1 MAFWTT
7 YGKDTKDPKRNF
19 RFIVTFPGLTDKDN
33 ESIVWFAKKIDKP
46 NFSITE
52 AKHSYLNHTFYYPGR
67 VEWQKIT
74 MTLVD
79 PVSPDA
85 AKQINEI
92 IQDAGYD
99 VPGRVQDLETMS
111 KAKFAQA
118 IGGGEVGEINII
130 QLASDGD
137 TSNWLEKWTL
147 KQAFVT
153 NVKFG
158 SLDYENDDL
167 TEMELEFRYDWA
179 ECQTN
184 DKTQFY
190 KS

>member
-1 MAFWTT
+1 
-7 YGKDTKDPKRNF
+7 
-19 RFIVTFPGLTDKDN
+19 
-33 ESIVWFAKKIDKP
+33 
-46 NFSITE
+46 
-52 AKHSYLNHTFYYPGR
+52 
-67 VEWQKIT
+67 
-74 MTLVD
+74 